1 MLQQKLTELWG
12 FNVIDL
18 HIKKL
23 VRLPTGRC
31 RASTVVSDMIPVVI
45 TILVTG
51 ILALCYVSWISDF
64 ETKETIN
71 AITREYLLRM
81 GTVGYLSNEDKSELL
96 SELEDKN
103 IEDISLLGTTDTKV
117 ESGEIVTLKI
127 SGKYKCSNLKFVNV
141 FLWQFNDSTKVKKDF
156 CVEKCTTA
164 IY

>member
-1 MLQQKLTELWG
+1 
-12 FNVIDL
+12 
-18 HIKKL
+18 
-23 VRLPTGRC
+23 
-31 RASTVVSDMIPVVI
+31 
-45 TILVTG
+45 
-51 ILALCYVSWISDF
+51 
-64 ETKETIN
+64 
-71 AITREYLLRM
+71 M